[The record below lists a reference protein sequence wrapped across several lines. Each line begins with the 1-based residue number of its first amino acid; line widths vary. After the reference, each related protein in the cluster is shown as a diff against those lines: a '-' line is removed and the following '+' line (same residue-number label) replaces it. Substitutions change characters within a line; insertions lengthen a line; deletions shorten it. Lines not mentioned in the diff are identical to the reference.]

1 MVYYC
6 SVADVGSRLGLDS
19 AQRSRASSRITRH
32 IRHASI
38 AIDQSFLEYGR
49 DEPSRETGETTA
61 NGSVAANDTSI
72 VLVSGTAF
80 ASAGKGN
87 IDGDSFTWTGKT
99 SNTLTGVTGISFDH
113 ATGVTVQQGEFAHVL
128 REICADLAAGQYLE
142 DEGTHQTG
150 ADGGLRGQA
159 FRERGHHCLQ
169 RLAHL
174 GKA

>member
-6 SVADVGSRLGLDS
+6 SIADVGSRLGLDS

-61 NGSVAANDTSI
+61 NGAVEAGATSL
-72 VLVSGTAF
+72 VLTSGTSF
-80 ASAGKGN
+80 ADAGSGN
-87 IDGDSFTWTGKT
+87 IDGDSFSWTGKST
-99 SNTLTGVTGISFDH
+99 HTLTGVTGISFDH